1 MSVASLQPD
10 SPPAEGLSSNHNVT
24 ASVQRPHGP
33 GPPLTIHQ
41 LAATQARSRK
51 VIKLSATICG
61 QPAVCLVDSGASGNF
76 VSTSFVTQHN
86 LQAAVSSTQEAIKI
100 SLADGSEQHSSQ
112 QLRAASLTI
121 SSYCDKEDFVLL
133 PLSGYD
139 AILGMPWL
147 ERLDPV
153 ISWSRKSMSFHHGG
167 QQHVLEPS
175 LALHLI
181 SGTDLLRAYRKKQV
195 SSIIVVREQE
205 DELTSWQC
213 NAIGTETETEASTN
227 EKTSALDKARAR
239 VLDEYRDVFPTQL
252 PPGLPPE
259 REVDHRIE
267 LTPGS
272 SPPSRPVHRMSPTE
286 LDELKRQLDELTQSG
301 FIRPSKSPFGAPV
314 LFVKKKDGTMRM
326 CVDYRALNT
335 ITVKNSYALPRIDEL
350 FDRLQGARYF
360 SKVDLRSGYHQIRIH
375 ADDVPKTAFRTRYG
389 HYEFLVLP
397 FGLTNAPATFM
408 HLMHQIFLPLLDRFV
423 LVFLDDILIYS
434 KDMHEHEQHVRQA
447 LDRLREH
454 KLYAKLSKCE
464 LFKTEVEFLGHTI
477 DADGVHMM
485 KDKVKAIVD
494 WPPLQSVADVQTF
507 LGTVG
512 YYRKFVRMFS
522 DLAAPLTQLLQKD
535 QTFTWGEPQQKAFA
549 ALKAAVSQQ
558 PVLVLPD
565 PALPYDI
572 ATDASGF
579 AVGATLSQDQGRGL
593 QPIAFLS
600 QKMNAAQ
607 RNYPVHEQELL
618 AVVAAL
624 KQWRHYLMGARFRVA
639 TDHKSLVYLRTQPHL
654 SPRQTR
660 WLEFLEQ
667 FHFAIEYVE
676 GKLNLVADGLSRRP
690 DHKPAAAAASSSGQ
704 AARMSDETSELYAAA
719 AQQGTTSVR
728 VTSELSE
735 AIRTAYLVDEEC
747 KSILEQLSG
756 SESSSDDS
764 WRLVDGL
771 LVDAQQRVL
780 VPNDAAVKLLIFREC
795 HDNPLSGH
803 LGSRKTLERV
813 ARRFTWRNMHAEVRD
828 YVSTCVACQR
838 NKAVTQRPAGLL
850 QPLPIPERPWQTVTL
865 DLITALPPTRAGHDA
880 IVVFVD
886 KLTKWAT
893 YVPTR
898 TDVDAPSLARL
909 FFDQVVRLH
918 GVPESLVSDRDPRF
932 TSLFWRALWQQL
944 GTGLLMSTAFHP
956 QTDGQTE
963 RQNRTLEETL
973 RAYVGYHQDD
983 WDQHLTAAELAY
995 NTSLHAST
1003 GFSPFFLNYGQHAH
1017 LPLDAALQGQRVS
1030 NNPTAADRVKQLH
1043 ESLERA
1049 KAMLQQAQQQQRH
1062 YADERRRVL
1071 TFSVGDSVLLST
1083 EHLRLK
1089 DPDRSKKLLGKY
1101 IGPFRVTRVIS
1112 PVAYELDLPSSMQ
1125 IHRVFHV
1132 SKLRELKQSRRD
1144 YPGRE
1149 SAESERPPP
1158 ELINEAGEEEWEVE
1172 KIVNRRMRR
1181 VRGRAVRVE
1190 YLVKW
1195 RGYPE
1200 WEMTWEP
1207 ASHLSNA
1214 RRAMEEY
1221 EAGCRP

>member
-1 MSVASLQPD
+1 MRLD
-10 SPPAEGLSSNHNVT
+10 SPPAEGHSSNHRAT
-24 ASVQRPHGP
+24 ERAQGPHDP
-33 GPPLTIHQ
+33 GPRPLSVHQ
-41 LAATQARSRK
+41 QLLAATQARSRK
-51 VIKLSATICG
+51 LIKLPATICG
-61 QPAVCLVDSGASGNF
+61 RPAVCLVDSGASGNF
-76 VSTSFVTQHN
+76 VSTSFVAQHG
-86 LQAAVSSTQEAIKI
+86 LQAAASSAQASIKV
-100 SLADGSEQHSSQ
+100 SLADGSEQQSSQ
-112 QLRAASLTI
+112 QLREASLTI
-121 SSYCDKEDFVLL
+121 GSYDDQEDFLLL

-153 ISWSRKSMSFHHGG
+153 VSWRRKSMTFDHGG
-167 QQHVLEPS
+167 RQHVLEPS
-175 LALHLI
+175 LALHLL

-195 SSIIVVREQE
+195 SSIIVVCEQE
-205 DELTSWQC
+205 DDRTAWQC
-213 NAIGTETETEASTN
+213 NSVASQGAATAEAS
-227 EKTSALDKARAR
+227 ELDQARAH
-239 VLDEYRDVFPTQL
+239 VLEEYRDVFPEQL
-252 PPGLPPE
+252 PPGLPPQ

-267 LTPGS
+267 LVPGS

-286 LDELKRQLDELTQSG
+286 LDELKKQLDELTEAG
-301 FIRPSKSPFGAPV
+301 FIQPSKSPFGAPV

-326 CVDYRALNT
+326 CVDYRALNL

-350 FDRLQGARYF
+350 FDRLQGARFF
-360 SKVDLRSGYHQIRIH
+360 SKIDLRSGYHQIRIH
-375 ADDVPKTAFRTRYG
+375 AEDVAKTAFRTRYG
-389 HYEFLVLP
+389 HFEFRVLP

-408 HLMHQIFLPLLDRFV
+408 HLMHQIFHPLLDRCV

-434 KDMHEHEQHVRQA
+434 RDQQEHERHVRQA

-464 LFKTEVEFLGHTI
+464 LFQTEVEFLGHVI
-477 DADGVHMM
+477 DANGVHMM
-485 KDKVKAIVD
+485 KDKVRAIVD

-522 DLAAPLTQLLQKD
+522 ELAAPLTQLLQKD
-535 QTFTWGEPQQKAFA
+535 KAFVWGEPQKQAFD

-579 AVGATLSQDQGRGL
+579 AVGATLSQDHGRGL

-600 QKMNAAQ
+600 QKMNPAQ

-690 DHKPAAAAASSSGQ
+690 DHRPAATAASSDGTPAEQVSTE
-704 AARMSDETSELYAAA
+704 DSELNAASITHA
-719 AQQGTTSVR
+719 R
-728 VTSELSE
+728 VTPTLRE
-735 AIRTAYLVDEEC
+735 AICAAYPADSEC
-747 KSILEQLSG
+747 QAVLEQLGASAVPA
-756 SESSSDDS
+756 ECE

-771 LVDAQQRVL
+771 LLDAQQRVL
-780 VPNDAAVKLLIFREC
+780 VPDDAAVKAQIFREC

-813 ARRFTWRNMHAEVRD
+813 ARRFTWRNMHAETRE

-838 NKAVTQRPAGLL
+838 NKAVTQQPAGLL
-850 QPLPIPERPWQTVTL
+850 QPLPIPERPWQVVTL
-865 DLITALPPTRAGHDA
+865 DLITQLPRTRAGHDA

-893 YVPTR
+893 YVATR
-898 TDVDAPSLARL
+898 TDVDAPGLARI
-909 FFDQVVRLH
+909 FFDHVVRLH
-918 GVPESLVSDRDPRF
+918 GVPEGLVSDRDTRF

-944 GTGLLMSTAFHP
+944 GTSLLMSTAFHP

-983 WDQHLTAAELAY
+983 WDERLTAAELAY

-1003 GFSPFFLNYGQHAH
+1003 GASPFFLNYGQHAH
-1017 LPLDAALQGQRVS
+1017 LPIDAALQGDRAS
-1030 NNPTAADRVKQLH
+1030 NNPAAEERIKQLS
-1043 ESLERA
+1043 ESVEQA
-1049 KAMLQQAQQQQRH
+1049 KAHLRQAQERQRH
-1062 YADERRRVL
+1062 YADEKRREL
-1071 TFSVGDSVLLST
+1071 TFAVGDSVLLST

-1089 DPDRSKKLLGKY
+1089 NPDRSKKLLGKF
-1101 IGPFRVTRVIS
+1101 IGPFKVARVVS
-1112 PVAYELDLPSSMQ
+1112 SVAYELALPASMP
-1125 IHRVFHV
+1125 IHPVFHV
-1132 SKLRELKQSRRD
+1132 SKLRALKQCQRE

-1149 SAESERPPP
+1149 SAESERPEP
-1158 ELINEAGEEEWEVE
+1158 ELVNEAGEQEWEVE
-1172 KIVNRRMRR
+1172 RIVNKRMRR
-1181 VRGRAVRVE
+1181 GRGRSVRVE
-1190 YLVKW
+1190 YLVLW

-1200 WEMTWEP
+1200 WEATWEP
-1207 ASHLSNA
+1207 ASHLTNA
-1214 RRAMEEY
+1214 RRAVDEY
-1221 EAGCRP
+1221 EAAAAGVARPPQ